1 MKKRLARK
9 ISRLQFGAHRY
20 KKPTRWTAYRQ
31 LVREHLRGLRRG
43 GRITFEAFANN
54 LPRTAYERSVELGK
68 AYAELAQPPATYAAA
83 A

>member
-9 ISRLQFGAHRY
+9 IANLQFGAHCY
-20 KKPTRWTAYRQ
+20 KKPTRWTAYRL
-31 LVREHLRGLRRG
+31 LVREHLRGLRRA
-43 GRITFEAFANN
+43 GRITIEAFANN

-68 AYAELAQPPATYAAA
+68 AYDELAQPPAAFAAA